1 MFCFKLKNPDKPPI
15 VSNNLPVEQ
24 SRLFANTKQGRTF
37 IDAVRKITSQAAR
50 FFKAAA
56 STHTQA
62 TQSRVARSQTSR
74 SQATPPVNPVRHS
87 IREVRFASSPR
98 VGKNPGFPNQVKH
111 SFTAGTK
118 GSKNAPEVNRLLP
131 QLSKSIQGKQG
142 FVYLYEGSGASPMA
156 NFVDQLKV
164 GDSVDIGGGCRIV
177 GAFKT
182 PDAIASVYSPQWTLQ
197 VYDSSLECAFEVPVT
212 EIPLQNI
219 KNPGNT
225 TDQLL
230 HAKNCMDAHLRA
242 LPDAFKD
249 SPSCP
254 AIICPQ
260 HPRLAQLITAQEE
273 CLGRQYRGE
282 LKCREG
288 IDWIYAAEDTLKTIS
303 PETPQFIGEESVDFE
318 SFFNRNGLHAFADH
332 KPGFS
337 IASAGENHNDPVYI
351 RAFKRHIPHA
361 EAHKSEQPIQTIP
374 TATTTATPISAPTAP
389 AHNWLEQRNQGLAFK
404 EPQLQMQC
412 ASQAINCLMQHHA
425 MNPEQVA
432 SFVVVQKLQ
441 MLEQLQITPSTQ
453 AGLMHPTVVEAMLRG
468 QSVTISEADFL
479 GTTPDETCIA
489 TELAPTQSW
498 RQLINIGAVER
509 NQNWVNHSKELSAI
523 KQITI
528 TPEDWLSVQRGT
540 EMRDLLELAN
550 TTLAN
555 SRQPHQPHSMT
566 HLNVREHPR
575 AIAQQEQR
583 AQQFIARGKDFPIIV
598 RTGGVAGHYYTIV
611 PDQHGNWLGLNAM
624 GTAITGVQPCD
635 TFSRAGDL
643 AQTLQRLNVT
653 DILVPTPQL
662 KSRK

>member
-1 MFCFKLKNPDKPPI
+1 MFCFKANNPDKHPT
-15 VSNNLPVEQ
+15 VSNRQSSEQ
-24 SRLFANTKQGRTF
+24 SRSFANKKLGRTF
-37 IDAVRKITSQAAR
+37 IDALRRITAQAGR
-50 FFKAAA
+50 TLWPAAQ
-56 STHTQA
+56 THTQA

-74 SQATPPVNPVRHS
+74 SQATPSATPIRHS
-87 IREVRFASSPR
+87 IREVRFTSSPR
-98 VGKNPGFPNQVKH
+98 LGKNPGFPNLVKH
-111 SFTAGTK
+111 SFTAGTQS
-118 GSKNAPEVNRLLP
+118 SKNAPEVNRLLS

-142 FVYLYEGSGASPMA
+142 FVYLYEGSGESPMA
-156 NFVDQLKV
+156 NFVDQFKIS
-164 GDSVDIGGGCRIV
+164 DSVDIGGGCRIV

-182 PDAIASVYSPQWTLQ
+182 PDAITSVYSPQWTLQ

-219 KNPGNT
+219 KNPENT

-288 IDWIYAAEDTLKTIS
+288 IDWINAAEDTLKAIS

-332 KPGFS
+332 NPGFS
-337 IASAGENHNDPVYI
+337 IASAGELHNDPSLI
-351 RAFKRHIPHA
+351 RAFKRHIQHA
-361 EAHKSEQPIQTIP
+361 EAHKSEQPIQTTP
-374 TATTTATPISAPTAP
+374 TARTARTAP
-389 AHNWLEQRNQGLAFK
+389 ANNWLEQRNRGLAFK

-412 ASQAINCLMQHHA
+412 GIQAINCLMQHHELD
-425 MNPEQVA
+425 PEHAA
-432 SFVVVQKLQ
+432 SFVVGQKLQ
-441 MLEQLQITPSTQ
+441 MLEQLQIPPNTQ
-453 AGLMHPTVVEAMLRG
+453 AGLMLPTVVEAMLRG

-489 TELAPTQSW
+489 TELTPAQSW

-509 NQNWVNHSKELSAI
+509 NQNWVDHSKELSAI

-540 EMRDLLELAN
+540 EMRDLLELTN

-555 SRQPHQPHSMT
+555 SRQPHQPRSMT
-566 HLNVREHPR
+566 HLNAREHPR

-583 AQQFIARGKDFPIIV
+583 AQQFIAGGKDFPIIV

-635 TFSRAGDL
+635 IFSRAGDL